1 MDVTLRTVLSAFGAT
16 FALALASGCSST
28 PTGGALPS
36 VPAAQTAATNSLT
49 TVTSKATLS
58 PDAAAVVAAQ
68 DRRPEYM
75 QAFPVYSPTPPPPGG
90 DAVVAPAATPC
101 PMAQHGIFG
110 CQIVNG
116 FVPQQGLF
124 GGTLLGSIPGY
135 HPSDLLSAYNLN
147 RLFGSGNPTARV
159 KQSASSSHTTI
170 RTPKAISPSI
180 ARSSGFLRAR
190 RPAAAL
196 SKS

>member
-147 RLFGSGNPTARV
+147 RLFGFGQPNGTGQTVGIVVAYHDPNAESDRRLSREV
-159 KQSASSSHTTI
+159 RASSVHVGQ
-170 RTPKAISPSI
+170 R
-180 ARSSGFLRAR
+180 L
-190 RPAAAL
+190 L
-196 SKS
+196 